1 MESIIFIIALIFLL
15 LCSAYFSSSE
25 TALFSLPS
33 IKVKS
38 YIQDPDPRKRLIAQ
52 LVMQPRDLLVTV
64 FMLNTFVNI
73 LIQNVAS
80 SMFANGGWINKVGLP
95 LMTTLI
101 FGEIIP
107 KNFGLQHNVTLSYWF
122 APSINFLQK
131 FLKPIRRFVIAVT
144 TPISNAMFFFLK
156 KEESISREEL
166 QHVLKTSEAHGV
178 LKPEE
183 AALVWGYLDL
193 QEALV
198 KELMRPREDFLSYEI
213 SEPLTKLTYF
223 FAEKNKSQ
231 IPVYEKEL
239 DNMLGII
246 SAKYFFLHYQEIRTS
261 DDVRKFL
268 ARPLYVPENTPV
280 RILLRRLQEQKQSM
294 AIAVDEYGSI
304 AGLITR
310 DDIIEEVIGKSAA
323 ETDQGKLYT
332 RSGENEIIASGKL
345 ELSDFNDIFDANLES
360 DTMVTIGGWLT
371 EMMGDI
377 PKSGQKYKTNEF
389 LFHVLAADPNRI
401 RRIYIRKLVKQ
412 HPNVKNKSNPK

>member
-1 MESIIFIIALIFLL
+1 MESIIFIIILIFLL

-25 TALFSLPS
+25 TALFSLS
-33 IKVKS
+33 AVKVKS
-38 YIQDPDPRKRLIAQ
+38 YAHDPDPRKRLIAR
-52 LVMQPRDLLVTV
+52 LILQPRDLLVTV
-64 FMLNTFVNI
+64 FMLNTLVNI

-80 SMFANGGWINKVGLP
+80 SMFLDGGWIYKVGLP
-95 LMTTLI
+95 LIITLI

-107 KNFGLQHNVTLSYWF
+107 KNFGLQYNVSLSYWF

-131 FLKPIRRFVIAVT
+131 FLKPVRKFVIAIT
-144 TPISNAMFFFLK
+144 APISNAMFFFLK

-183 AALVWGYLDL
+183 ASLVWGYLDL
-193 QEALV
+193 QESLV

-213 SEPLTKLTYF
+213 NEPLTKLIYF
-223 FAEKNKSQ
+223 FAEKKKSQ
-231 IPVYEKEL
+231 IPVYEKEI

-246 SAKYFFLHYQEIRTS
+246 SAKQFFLHHHEIRTPGNLRN
-261 DDVRKFL
+261 VL

-304 AGLITR
+304 AGLITI
-310 DDIIEEVIGKSAA
+310 DDIIEEVIGKSTAGI
-323 ETDQGKLYT
+323 DQNALYT

-345 ELSDFNDIFDANLES
+345 ELSDFNDIFNVDLDS

-371 EMMGDI
+371 EKMGDI

-389 LFHVLAADPNRI
+389 LFHVLAADPNRV
-401 RRIYIRKLVKQ
+401 RRIYIRKLMNKN
-412 HPNVKNKSNPK
+412 PNFRNKPKP